1 MDESKWRMAGL
12 AAMAGAVVVGA
23 ILGLGSRPD
32 PLPASAAISGSTGS
46 VPSAVTGTT
55 EADIVVHVAGEVA
68 RPGLVRLTPG
78 SRVADAIAA
87 AGGATADAQLAA
99 INLAGTLAD
108 GVQVVVPGVGPDGA
122 VQAAGTAG
130 AVDDGRVRVNQAD
143 ASALDALPGVGPV
156 LAERIVS
163 HRDLNGP
170 FQAIEDLLD
179 VPGIGESKLA
189 AMRDAIVIP

>member
-1 MDESKWRMAGL
+1 VDESKWRMAGL

-23 ILGLGSRPD
+23 TLGLGSRPD
-32 PLPASAAISGSTGS
+32 PLPASAAISAATDS

-55 EADIVVHVAGEVA
+55 EVDIVVHVAGEVL

-78 SRVADAIAA
+78 ARVADAIAA

-108 GVQVVVPGVGPDGA
+108 GVQVVVPGVGPLGVVEAVGA
-122 VQAAGTAG
+122 SG

-143 ASALDALPGVGPV
+143 ASELDSLPGVGPV

-163 HRDLNGP
+163 YRDLNGP
-170 FQAIEDLLD
+170 FQAVEDLLD